1 MNVILIIVF
10 FIAMSLFSLTVF
22 RNIGLAMVINPDA
35 LMIVVGGTLVA
46 VFLGFPFKRLK
57 NAAYDVLET
66 FRSKQNEQETAKDI
80 FDLARIYRRADIRG
94 LERRMKGINDRFL
107 KMGVTLL
114 INNQS
119 NKEIRAIMERAM
131 ALRVMDYNHSQN
143 VLKTIA
149 RLAPSFGLAGTVIS
163 LIKMFEHM
171 QSIDS
176 IAPHMAVAMM
186 STFYGVIISNLF
198 MLPLCAKL
206 EERSIQS
213 EALMHSTIEGIEAIN
228 NRDHPLNIEERI
240 FAYGLTGGLSP
251 SGIRSPLEAAASP
264 SSLQRT

>member
-1 MNVILIIVF
+1 MNAILVIVF

-66 FRSKQNEQETAKDI
+66 FRTKHNEQETAKDI

-131 ALRVMDYNHSQN
+131 ALRVMDYNHS
-143 VLKTIA
+143 IA
-149 RLAPSFGLAGTVIS
+149 CWCIP
-163 LIKMFEHM
+163 
-171 QSIDS
+171 
-176 IAPHMAVAMM
+176 P
-186 STFYGVIISNLF
+186 
-198 MLPLCAKL
+198 
-206 EERSIQS
+206 
-213 EALMHSTIEGIEAIN
+213 
-228 NRDHPLNIEERI
+228 I
-240 FAYGLTGGLSP
+240 FADMGL
-251 SGIRSPLEAAASP
+251 
-264 SSLQRT
+264 QVV